1 MSLTSSDIAKIAMLS
16 RIKTEPDELA
26 VFGQELSSILHW
38 IDQLEKVDVSS
49 IDSLMSQE
57 LMTERADEVTDGNKV
72 DAIIANAPESAHNMF
87 TVPKVVE

>member
-1 MSLTSSDIAKIAMLS
+1 MSLTSSDIAKIATLS
-16 RIKTEPDELA
+16 RLKVEPDEIA
-26 VFGQELSSILHW
+26 TFGQELSSIFQW

-57 LMTERADEVTDGNKV
+57 LMTERDDDVTDGNKV
-72 DAIIANAPESAHNMF
+72 DEIIANAPESAHNMF